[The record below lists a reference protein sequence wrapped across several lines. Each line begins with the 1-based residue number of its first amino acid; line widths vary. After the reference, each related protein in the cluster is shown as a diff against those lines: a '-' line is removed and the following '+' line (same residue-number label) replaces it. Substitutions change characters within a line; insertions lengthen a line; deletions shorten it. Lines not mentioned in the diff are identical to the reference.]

1 MQRSIS
7 NQKPIVPFIYI
18 VLYVLYSS
26 LGSIYLFLPPL
37 LSVLFVLFS
46 RALKRGDSIAVLL
59 ISFCLLVFEAN
70 YGYLLFSSIIYFYIQ
85 HKFIMPKIIQNF
97 SCNSCINISY
107 VLFTYFGYFAF
118 LTLVS
123 NIFLLEA
130 PEFNYY
136 IIYYIVIEFFIVS
149 LV

>member
-7 NQKPIVPFIYI
+7 DQKPIVPFFYI
-18 VLYVLYSS
+18 VLYIIYSS
-26 LGSIYLFLPPL
+26 IGSIYPFLPPL

-46 RALKRGDSIAVLL
+46 RALNRGDSIAVLF

-85 HKFIMPKIIQNF
+85 HKFIMPKINQNF
-97 SCNSCINISY
+97 SCNFCIKISY
-107 VLFTYFGYFAF
+107 VLFTYLGYFAF

-130 PEFNYY
+130 PELNYY
-136 IIYYIVIEFFIVS
+136 IVYYIVIEFFIVS
-149 LV
+149 LL